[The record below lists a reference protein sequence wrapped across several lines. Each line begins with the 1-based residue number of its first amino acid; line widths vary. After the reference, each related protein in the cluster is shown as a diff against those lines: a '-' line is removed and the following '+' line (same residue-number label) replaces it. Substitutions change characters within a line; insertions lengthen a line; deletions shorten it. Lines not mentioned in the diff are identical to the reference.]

1 MLLLAF
7 GWLFVNSQVAVA
19 SHDCPVEI
27 SASSLSVQ
35 HSEHML
41 MENQW
46 DRVKA
51 KGTLCDKHCIP
62 DVMQKDNGYSSLV
75 ALPVTDTLALVIP
88 ECQEVVTSVALL
100 TPPATGPP
108 PQYGFVVLENNSST
122 VLVHPLRISSFDF
135 GSGDFL
141 CLLFLHVPLQ
151 PLRCPFLLSFL
162 WLTPLPTRCLMRCR

>member
-7 GWLFVNSQVAVA
+7 GWLFVNSLVAVA

-35 HSEHML
+35 HSEHVL
-41 MENQW
+41 MKNQW

-75 ALPVTDTLALVIP
+75 ALPVTDTLALVTP

-108 PQYGFVVLENNSST
+108 ATIRF
-122 VLVHPLRISSFDF
+122 
-135 GSGDFL
+135 
-141 CLLFLHVPLQ
+141 
-151 PLRCPFLLSFL
+151 
-162 WLTPLPTRCLMRCR
+162 CRFRE